1 MNSKQLSIVLFIG
14 VVIGGLGLYLY
25 KNQDASYKSSDQT
38 LGKKLLGEF
47 PVNDVTQ
54 VTIQHGTNEVN
65 LVKQDDVWKVKE
77 RFNYPANFGEISE
90 FVRKASELKVVQS
103 VKVGASQF
111 GRLELVKGDKGS
123 NAPTQ
128 VEFKD
133 KGGKAIKS
141 MLLGKK
147 HVKQAPQQDSSPF
160 GGGGGGEW
168 PDGRYVLIGDGAQGV
183 AVVSDPLSNVE
194 AKPEQW
200 LNKDFVK
207 VEKLKSVAVVS
218 PVATNSWKVSRE
230 TETGDWQLADKKDVE
245 DFDKGKVSGLNY
257 ALSSP
262 SFNDVAAPDAK
273 AEDIGFDKPTVATI
287 ETFDK
292 SVYTV
297 KIGKKGGDE
306 NYFINVAVAADLLKE
321 RPPGKD
327 EKPEDKDK
335 LDKEFKD
342 KLTKQKEKLDKERA
356 FEKWTFQIS
365 KWTVDALLKDR
376 KDLMTDKK
384 TDAKPG
390 EPTVKKEDAAPDEKE
405 EDDKK

>member
-1 MNSKQLSIVLFIG
+1 MNSKQFSIIIFIG
-14 VVIGGLGLYLY
+14 VIIGGLGLYFY
-25 KNQDASYKSSDQT
+25 KNQDASYKSSDQS

-47 PVNDVTQ
+47 QVNDVAQ

-65 LVKQDDVWKVKE
+65 LFKQDDVWKVKE

-90 FVRKASELKVVQS
+90 FVRKASDLKVVQT
-103 VKVGASQF
+103 VKVGPSQF

-133 KGGKAIKS
+133 KGGKVLKS
-141 MLLGKK
+141 FLLGKK
-147 HVKQAPQQDSSPF
+147 YLRQSQQDNSPF
-160 GGGGGGEW
+160 GGGGGDW
-168 PDGRYVLIGDGAQGV
+168 PVGRYVLVGDGVQGV

-200 LNKDFVK
+200 LNKDFIK
-207 VEKLKSVAVVS
+207 VEKIKSVAIAS

-230 TETGDWQLADKKDVE
+230 TETGEWQLTDKKDGE
-245 DFDKGKVSGLNY
+245 DFDKNKVSGLNY

-262 SFNDVAAPDAK
+262 SFNDVVAPDAK
-273 AEDIGFDKPTVATI
+273 PEDVGFDQPTVVTI

-306 NYFINVAVAADLLKE
+306 NYFINVAVAAEIPKE
-321 RPPGKD
+321 RTPGKD

-335 LDKEFKD
+335 LEKEFKD
-342 KLTKQKEKLDKERA
+342 KVAKQKEKLDKEKA

-365 KWTVDALLKDR
+365 KWTVDALLKER
-376 KDLMTDKK
+376 KDLMAEKK
-384 TDAKPG
+384 PETKPG
-390 EPTVKKEDAAPDEKE
+390 DPAGKKDDPAADDKDEDEK
-405 EDDKK
+405 K

>member
-1 MNSKQLSIVLFIG
+1 MNSKQFSIVLFIG
-14 VVIGGLGLYLY
+14 VIIGGLGLYLY

-47 PVNDVTQ
+47 LVNDVAQ

-111 GRLELVKGDKGS
+111 SRLELVKGDKGS

-133 KGGKAIKS
+133 KSGKAIKS

-147 HVKQAPQQDSSPF
+147 HVKQSQQQDSSPF
-160 GGGGGGEW
+160 GGGGGDW
-168 PDGRYVLIGDGAQGV
+168 PDGRYVLVGDGAQGV

-194 AKPEQW
+194 PKPDQW
-200 LNKDFVK
+200 LNKDFIK
-207 VEKLKSVAVVS
+207 VEKIKSVAIAS

-230 TETGDWQLADKKDVE
+230 TETGDWQLADKKEGE

-262 SFNDVAAPDAK
+262 SFNDVVAPDAK
-273 AEDIGFDKPTVATI
+273 PEDLGFDQPTVATI

-297 KIGKKGGDE
+297 KVGKHGGDE
-306 NYFINVAVAADLLKE
+306 NYFINVAVAADIAKE
-321 RPPGKD
+321 RTPGKE
-327 EKPEDKDK
+327 EKPEDKAK
-335 LDKEFKD
+335 LDKEFNEK
-342 KLTKQKEKLDKERA
+342 TAKQKEKFDKEKA
-356 FEKWTFQIS
+356 YEKWTFQIS

-376 KDLMTDKK
+376 KDLMAEKK
-384 TDAKPG
+384 AEAKPG
-390 EPTVKKEDAAPDEKE
+390 DPAAKKDDPTADDKDEDEK
-405 EDDKK
+405 K